1 MDWYPLVFLNR
12 CFVMANPNVL
22 GLVCALKMK
31 GQSEFWLKATDVAE
45 GDKVVVKAGTAQWDG
60 TIDSVSNNKKGAR
73 ARVTMDPNSNPTGAF
88 LRSELVELSITIT
101 NSSGGSGTAA
111 ISGGMW
117 TSQPSKDRYQQSDR
131 RRRRTQRRS
140 GHYRLSGCRKQN
152 YRDASHQ
159 RLASVEF
166 NAVVSSSR

>member
-1 MDWYPLVFLNR
+1 
-12 CFVMANPNVL
+12 
-22 GLVCALKMK
+22 MK

-101 NSSGGSGTAA
+101 NSSGGSGTLINATGIFDVFDA
-111 ISGGMW
+111 EPDAKLCASDLANLGTTGTNNPTGGGGG
-117 TSQPSKDRYQQSDR
+117 PKSDP
-131 RRRRTQRRS
+131 
-140 GHYRLSGCRKQN
+140 GIIG
-152 YRDASHQ
+152 
-159 RLASVEF
+159 
-166 NAVVSSSR
+166 